1 MPTHRVVSIDEL
13 SQYLHLPE
21 KAVAKELGLCLT
33 SLKKLCRQHGITR
46 WPYRKLKSLDKKIAR
61 AENGADTA
69 EDAATQQARAEEFR
83 KEKMAIAFTYGLK
96 PPGYTAKKA
105 KDKQEMVT
113 PPSESAT
120 PPAVDMMSVEEV
132 LVAEVTRAVS
142 KPRKPELLDSETG
155 SSLPLPASVLAKSAP
170 HVWSSHTSRDSPTS
184 IPTPPDTEAFDTVG
198 EGVDADLLSEAAEN
212 VMASNALLEDTRMSS
227 SISWEAPSLDD
238 SPVEP
243 VADCP
248 GGAGAD
254 CDTPSSLSSI
264 PEFSAAEAGDRK
276 IGGAGSR
283 AGSKGGPDSAGT
295 NRSAKS
301 GKGKNAKVQEACP
314 AEGEDLGEEADLLDG
329 SPRKGKVRELFVGS
343 TGGISSSAGAHA
355 SMGNSPAAAQQ
366 RPRFAMDEH
375 DDDGSESFFGQEL
388 LESDFF
394 SVMEQG
400 GSMRSADQASMPPAV
415 PAKGLTLSTDRL
427 GHEEEGEE
435 NLPPVALMGE
445 SHWDLWPGAGVQTPG
460 SGKDVTPG
468 SKDIKTLSFPT
479 PPKSPGSP
487 DKAQHATR
495 SSTCATVSAASTA
508 LKTPHKGVAAA
519 CEEEAEPASSPAP
532 SAASSPQRGVDRQP
546 KRGATAEAQGGSAPS
561 SPSRSPRKSLRSGKR
576 GAGGPVT
583 QKTSSDLAA
592 DARVTRSRRR

>member
-61 AENGADTA
+61 AENGTDAA
-69 EDAATQQARAEEFR
+69 EDAATQQARAEELR

-105 KDKQEMVT
+105 KEKPDTAT

-142 KPRKPELLDSETG
+142 KPKKPELDAV
-155 SSLPLPASVLAKSAP
+155 SSLPLPAIVLAKSAP

-243 VADCP
+243 VADCA
-248 GGAGAD
+248 GVAGAD
-254 CDTPSSLSSI
+254 CDTPSSLASI
-264 PEFSAAEAGDRK
+264 PEFSSVEAGERK
-276 IGGAGSR
+276 VGGGESR
-283 AGSKGGPDSAGT
+283 AGAKGGTDSAGA
-295 NRSAKS
+295 NRSAK
-301 GKGKNAKVQEACP
+301 GKGKNAKAPAACP
-314 AEGEDLGEEADLLDG
+314 AEGEDLGEGEADVLGG
-329 SPRKGKVRELFVGS
+329 SPRKGKATELFVRS
-343 TGGISSSAGAHA
+343 TSSTSTGAHA
-355 SMGNSPAAAQQ
+355 SMGDSPAAAQQ
-366 RPRFAMDEH
+366 RPRFDMDEH
-375 DDDGSESFFGQEL
+375 EDHGNESFFGQEL
-388 LESDFF
+388 MESDFF
-394 SVMEQG
+394 SVMDQG
-400 GSMRSADQASMPPAV
+400 GNMRTSDQANMPAAV

-427 GHEEEGEE
+427 GQEDSVE
-435 NLPPVALMGE
+435 NLPSLMGE
-445 SHWDLWPGAGVQTPG
+445 SHWDLWGVQTPG
-460 SGKDVTPG
+460 GGKDVTPG
-468 SKDIKTLSFPT
+468 SRDIKTLSFPS
-479 PPKSPGSP
+479 PPKSPEKP
-487 DKAQHATR
+487 QHATR
-495 SSTCATVSAASTA
+495 SSTCAAVSASAASTA
-508 LKTPHKGVAAA
+508 LKAPHKGLAAA
-519 CEEEAEPASSPAP
+519 CEEEAEPATSAAP
-532 SAASSPQRGVDRQP
+532 SAASSPQRRGADRKP
-546 KRGATAEAQGGSAPS
+546 KRGPTDGAGAEHVPPS
-561 SPSRSPRKSLRSGKR
+561 SPSPSPRKSLRSGSR

-583 QKTSSDLAA
+583 LERSQEAAA
-592 DARVTRSRRR
+592 DARMTRSRRC